1 MGPELTGRVFELYV
15 ARLQFGLDGI
25 FEGSGTDAFGCH
37 VAIFGERL
45 SDITMKFLRKKKL
58 RGCSWHHGWRCF
70 VIGAGVSQGWYQR
83 VIFDDG
89 YCRTRPESGT
99 SPFGKK

>member
-45 SDITMKFLRKKKL
+45 SDITMKVLRRKKL
-58 RGCSWHHGWRCF
+58 RGCSWR
-70 VIGAGVSQGWYQR
+70 QR
-83 VIFDDG
+83 VEVLCNWRKG
-89 YCRTRPESGT
+89 GSGLVLA
-99 SPFGKK
+99 GDI